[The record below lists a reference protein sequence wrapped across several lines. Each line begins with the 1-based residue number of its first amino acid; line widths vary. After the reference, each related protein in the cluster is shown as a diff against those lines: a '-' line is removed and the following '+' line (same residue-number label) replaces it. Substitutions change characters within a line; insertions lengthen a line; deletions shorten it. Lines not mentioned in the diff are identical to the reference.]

1 MPMRGALLWDV
12 GCGSGSVA
20 VEWMRAARYARA
32 IGIEPRADRRT
43 YAANNALALGVPK
56 LELID
61 GFVPNALN
69 NLEPPDA
76 IFIGGGL
83 SIETFEACWMALR
96 PLGRLVV
103 NAVTLESEQILLK
116 LYSKYKGDLV
126 RIQVSRADGIGKVT
140 GWRPSMPVTQW
151 SLVKR

>member
-1 MPMRGALLWDV
+1 MRGALLWDV
-12 GCGSGSVA
+12 GCGCGSVA
-20 VEWMRAARYARA
+20 VEWMRTARYARA

-43 YAANNALALGVPK
+43 FAANNALALGVPK

-61 GFVPNALN
+61 GTVPDALDG
-69 NLEPPDA
+69 LEAPDA

-83 SIETFEACWMALR
+83 SIETFETCWSALR

-103 NAVTLESEQILLK
+103 NAVTLESEAVLLIL
-116 LYSKYKGDLV
+116 YPKYGGDLV
-126 RIQVSRADGIGKVT
+126 RIQVSRADTIGRVN

-151 SLVKR
+151 SLIKR